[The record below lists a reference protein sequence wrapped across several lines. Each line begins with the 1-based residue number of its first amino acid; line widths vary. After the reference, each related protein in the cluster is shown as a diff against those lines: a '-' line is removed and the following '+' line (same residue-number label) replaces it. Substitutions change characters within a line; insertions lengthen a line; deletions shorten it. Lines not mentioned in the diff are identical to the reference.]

1 MTSETEQPEKIEVDT
16 TKTTSGKVTFFGK
29 ISNPTPTLLAR
40 ITKALRYFA
49 VSLITMISGTDLLSG
64 GQAKITNFCLGVFI
78 LALGCVDIVI
88 GVEPENK
95 NPYSAPNDDEYKN
108 K

>member
-1 MTSETEQPEKIEVDT
+1 MATETEQVEKVEVDT
-16 TKTTSGKVTFFGK
+16 TKLTAGKVTFFGPIK
-29 ISNPTPTLLAR
+29 NPTPTLLAR

-49 VSLITMISGTDLLSG
+49 VSLITMISATDLLSG
-64 GQAKITNFCLGVFI
+64 GQAKVTNFCLGVFI

-88 GVEPENK
+88 GVEPESK
-95 NPYSAPNDDEYKN
+95 QPYSAPNDHSLN